1 MDTTIWQENDA
12 DRLMHQIHQTMRL
25 FAKTLNQ
32 EIAKSGIYSSEWT
45 ILNLLHHRGECAQAD
60 LSPYLGIEPAAISK
74 TLMKMEEKSV
84 IARVFCREPRGKS
97 VRLTEKG
104 EMLYAHL
111 SVLVAQHRRQALQ
124 GLSAEECRQLHVLMH
139 RIQENLRQ
147 E

>member
-60 LSPYLGIEPAAISK
+60 LSPYLASSRQHLEN
-74 TLMKMEEKSV
+74 
-84 IARVFCREPRGKS
+84 
-97 VRLTEKG
+97 
-104 EMLYAHL
+104 AHEDGRKKRDCPG
-111 SVLVAQHRRQALQ
+111 VLQ
-124 GLSAEECRQLHVLMH
+124 GATG
-139 RIQENLRQ
+139 
-147 E
+147 